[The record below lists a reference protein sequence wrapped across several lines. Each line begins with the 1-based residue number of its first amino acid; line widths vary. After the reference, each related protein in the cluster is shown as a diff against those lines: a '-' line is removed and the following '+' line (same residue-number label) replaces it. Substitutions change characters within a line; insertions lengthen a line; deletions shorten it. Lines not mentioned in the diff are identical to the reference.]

1 VSYWATRAIP
11 PTLRSVTLQPLK
23 ETHLRKPR
31 PAHTLSLKLLSQTR
45 AAALTLALTPA
56 FTAAL
61 SPLSVALKPRPAQAA
76 VGSAVGATMW
86 VGAVAAH
93 PAARHGLAL
102 VAEMVL
108 DRTGLKG
115 YLEERLKALLPK
127 DLRGMSGP
135 ALMQAGEL
143 AVKGARLAWCSA
155 LPERCTASA
164 GSLPLP
170 SNLGGMIG
178 PVADIIVQN
187 RTAHLIGEL
196 QSAVMMGQ
204 LGLGALVLVSIAH
217 TEYRFRQLQEQIL
230 LSRQEITAQ
239 ISDLSARLGA
249 QMSELQGML
258 ERVERTLDDQLRGK
272 ILHAHACAVR
282 LKNETRRAQV
292 DGCLHTIMGAHSE
305 LVQRGYTPEMEL
317 TLLGME
323 LALLVGTQGDGLDP
337 DYLKEIWN
345 TIDATPSPSELREG
359 LMSAA
364 CERAQGGAPEVLIR
378 REGQRAPSI
387 ARCELTGSW
396 LAEAVKGHLQ
406 RIGAHLAQQDNQ
418 RFEEHRQDLADQ
430 MRALLGVSSQ
440 RELRALAQDAR
451 SDHLVE
457 RADQRTRRWVREETK
472 GLEGEL
478 LNTLKLSV
486 SLVPHLNDR
495 VMTVR
500 FNGAPLLPR
509 LSVDGGRV
517 VYHYEVKPQ
526 SSSLTLAAD
535 LTYEGMIPGMSWVT
549 RCRISLDEAALREI
563 AERAEGLVGGLDCT
577 QDGEFVRDALSYV
590 IKGSFER

>member
-1 VSYWATRAIP
+1 M
-11 PTLRSVTLQPLK
+11 
-23 ETHLRKPR
+23 RKPR
-31 PAHTLSLKLLSQTR
+31 PAHTLSLKLLNQTR
-45 AAALTLALTPA
+45 AAALTLALTTA
-56 FTAAL
+56 LTAAL
-61 SPLSVALKPRPAQAA
+61 TPLTVALKPRPAQAA

-93 PAARHGLAL
+93 PAARQGLAL
-102 VAEMVL
+102 VVEMVL

-115 YLEERLKALLPK
+115 YLEKRLKALLPK

-135 ALMQAGEL
+135 ALMQAGDL

-178 PVADIIVQN
+178 PVADIILQN
-187 RTAHLIGEL
+187 RTAHLIGEF

-204 LGLGALVLVSIAH
+204 LGLGALALVSIVH
-217 TEYRFRQLQEQIL
+217 TEYRFHQLQEEIR
-230 LSRQEITAQ
+230 LSSQQLTAQ
-239 ISDLSARLGA
+239 IWELSARLGA
-249 QMSELQGML
+249 QMSELQGAL
-258 ERVERTLDDQLRGK
+258 ERVERKLDDQHRGK
-272 ILHAHACAVR
+272 IQHAYECAAR
-282 LKNETRRAQV
+282 FQNETRRAQV
-292 DGCLHTIMGAHSE
+292 QECLNNIMSAHSE
-305 LVQRGYTPEMEL
+305 VVQRGYTPQIEL

-337 DYLKEIWN
+337 NYLKVIWN

-396 LAEAVKGHLQ
+396 LAEAVKGRLQ
-406 RIGAHLAQQDNQ
+406 RVGAHLAQQDNQ

-451 SDHLVE
+451 LDHLVE
-457 RADQRTRRWVREETK
+457 RADQRTRRWVQEETN

-500 FNGAPLLPR
+500 FNGVSLSPR
-509 LSVDGGRV
+509 LSFDGGRLV
-517 VYHYEVKPQ
+517 HHFEMKPL
-526 SSSLTLAAD
+526 SNALALAAD